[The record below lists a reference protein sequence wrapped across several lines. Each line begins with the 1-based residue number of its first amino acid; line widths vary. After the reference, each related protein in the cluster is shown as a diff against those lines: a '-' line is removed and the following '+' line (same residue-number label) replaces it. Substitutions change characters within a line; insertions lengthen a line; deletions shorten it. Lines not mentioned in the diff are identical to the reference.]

1 MGFASKREGYQ
12 PTCEAKVELR
22 MQCISHMYVRD
33 KVEELSSC
41 RFGVNEACKGEVG
54 GFTGEGVSLTG
65 AAAYVAADRS

>member
-54 GFTGEGVSLTG
+54 GVHRGRRVSKFNRRRCLC
-65 AAAYVAADRS
+65 SC